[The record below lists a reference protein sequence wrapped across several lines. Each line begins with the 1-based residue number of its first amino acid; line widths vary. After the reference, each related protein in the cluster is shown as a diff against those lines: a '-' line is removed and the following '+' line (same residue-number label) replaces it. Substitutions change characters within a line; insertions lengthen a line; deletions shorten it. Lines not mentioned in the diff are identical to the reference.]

1 MKTFDKSRNVTIVDV
16 PDVNEVYAKFVYNFF
31 VPDERFNKS
40 GQQFLRGNYTNKNT
54 QRLVDTK
61 TQRKLIPRYVQVDFG
76 QGKPITFG
84 TLKKDNNNFS
94 TNLVTIQDFGE
105 RNEFLMREDEITNNS
120 FQTLHESDFSAKERI
135 GQKVKSL
142 SDILTLDFSESDQS
156 KKISNFLNCER
167 DVIQSLLN
175 PYNDPL
181 TITVNESIEE
191 KENDLFSNA
200 VSVYLSTL
208 VNKRFFDKLS
218 SSNDDI
224 SSLSKSTTRQRID
237 KVTKDFL
244 SNNSSKEVK
253 KSDMT
258 PTFKPYDVR
267 DLNNSSEIGI
277 KGIASVGYLI
287 NKTDYSE
294 NKKSEILILDAT
306 KTNFIDPEVLYGA
319 KYSYSVCA
327 IYRVDAVVED
337 TQDVTEQKKLI
348 RILVASKPSKE
359 ATVITQEFI
368 PPIEPD
374 GVFYRYDHM
383 NGGLVITWQMPSGK
397 TRDVK
402 YFQVFKRNNIN
413 EPFTCISEIDF
424 NDSYSV
430 NEKNESVRNDL
441 VLKYPGA
448 TTFFID
454 KTFTRESPNTIYSI
468 CAIDA
473 HGLTSGYSTQT
484 EVSFD
489 KFKNNI
495 RTKEICRAGSPKQYP
510 NFFVDPRQDGNIT
523 VDSFSQDAL
532 YDSGHKKIDLY
543 FTPDLA
549 VFNSTSGKKSFAVST
564 NQNNGSYKISVI
576 NLDLQKSNTITIA
589 VDNLQNS

>member
-16 PDVNEVYAKFVYNFF
+16 PDVNEIYAKFVYNFF
-31 VPDERFNKS
+31 VPDERYNKS
-40 GQQFLRGNYTNKNT
+40 GQQFLRGSYTNKNT
-54 QRLVDTK
+54 QRLVNTK
-61 TQRKLIPRYVQVDFG
+61 TQRNLLPRYVQVDFG

-94 TNLVTIQDFGE
+94 TNLVTIQDFGN

-142 SDILTLDFSESDQS
+142 SDILSLDFSESDQS

-175 PYNDPL
+175 PYNDTL
-181 TITVNESIEE
+181 TLTVNESIEE
-191 KENDLFSNA
+191 KENDLFSNS

-208 VNKRFFDKLS
+208 VNKRFFDKLCAN
-218 SSNDDI
+218 NDDI
-224 SSLSKSTTRQRID
+224 SSLSKSTTKQMID

-244 SNNSSKEVK
+244 SKNSSKEVK

-258 PTFKPYDVR
+258 PTFKPFDVR
-267 DLNNSSEIGI
+267 DLNNTAEVGI

-306 KTNFIDPEVLYGA
+306 KTNFIDPEILYGT

-327 IYRVDAVVED
+327 IYRVDAIIED
-337 TQDVTEQKKLI
+337 TQESTTQKKFI
-348 RILVASKPSKE
+348 SILVASKPSKE
-359 ATVITQEFI
+359 VTVITQEFN

-383 NGGLVITWQMPSGK
+383 NGGLIITWQMSSGK

-402 YFQVFKRNNIN
+402 YFQVFKRKNIN
-413 EPFTCISEIDF
+413 EPFTCIAEIDF
-424 NDSYSV
+424 NDSYGDD
-430 NEKNESVRNDL
+430 EKNEKVRDDL

-454 KTFTRESPNTIYSI
+454 KSYTRESPNTVYAI

-495 RTKEICRAGSPKQYP
+495 KTKEICRAGCPKQYP
-510 NFFVDPRQDGNIT
+510 NFFVDPRQDENVT

-532 YDSGHKKIDLY
+532 YDSGHKKIDVY
-543 FTPDLA
+543 FTPDLS
-549 VFNSTSGKKSFAVST
+549 VFTNTSGKKSFAIST
-564 NQNNGSYKISVI
+564 NQNNGNYKINMI
-576 NLDLQKSNTITIA
+576 NLDLQKSNTTTLS